1 LPVLFPVRLPLRF
14 ETLFCLFELFTNV
27 LLLFMFISLLLPQPL
42 LQHQPPP
49 QAAPI
54 AIPTP
59 KDIAIPA
66 A

>member
-1 LPVLFPVRLPLRF
+1 L

-27 LLLFMFISLLLPQPL
+27 LLLFMLISLLLPQPL

-59 KDIAIPA
+59 KEIAMPA

>member
-1 LPVLFPVRLPLRF
+1 
-14 ETLFCLFELFTNV
+14 LFCLFELFTKL
-27 LLLFMFISLLLPQPL
+27 LLLFMVMSLLPPQPL

-59 KDIAIPA
+59 KEIAMPA